1 MWLSRR
7 AKCESPKMYTGELRK
22 TTAATAK
29 MITAWAAVPSQARA
43 FGVGGDD
50 PGPWPGWSPDD
61 GPE

>member
-1 MWLSRR
+1 
-7 AKCESPKMYTGELRK
+7 
-22 TTAATAK
+22 

-50 PGPWPGWSPDD
+50 PGPWPGWSPDV